1 MILKDRESIR
11 EFLKEN
17 GIKDLLGLQQV
28 IKQMTGVL
36 IEEILE
42 AERDEFLGY
51 QRYQRKDEKNGNS
64 RNGYSQKRVRSSFGE
79 IELKIPR
86 DRKGEFEPKLIGKY
100 QKDISQIEDSII
112 SMKFPP
118 IFGQRIKVESE
129 GWNQLKLRGASAPHH
144 LES

>member
-17 GIKDLLGLQQV
+17 GIRDLVGLQQV

-51 QRYQRKDEKNGNS
+51 QRYQRKDEK
-64 RNGYSQKRVRSSFGE
+64 RVRSSFA
-79 IELKIPR
+79 LLR
-86 DRKGEFEPKLIGKY
+86 YLRSLRLI
-100 QKDISQIEDSII
+100 S
-112 SMKFPP
+112 
-118 IFGQRIKVESE
+118 
-129 GWNQLKLRGASAPHH
+129 LTL
-144 LES
+144 